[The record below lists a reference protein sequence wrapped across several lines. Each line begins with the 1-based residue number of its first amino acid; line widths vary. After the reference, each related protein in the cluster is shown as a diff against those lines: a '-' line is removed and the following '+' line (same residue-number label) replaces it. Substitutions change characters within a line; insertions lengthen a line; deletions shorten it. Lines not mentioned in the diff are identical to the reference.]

1 MNTISDSDHSP
12 IVFYHYF
19 DMADSDFFCSSLEKR
34 FRESGHTRP
43 IVFKEWNCYQELPGK
58 DGDLFSY
65 DAAALSALVNKGY
78 LHQLPDVIPTDD
90 IFTWILDRTKA
101 RKKTYGVPIMLC
113 FNALICRKEDD
124 REIRNVYELDE
135 KVAIPLRSMLMY
147 YYIQSFCNYQDR
159 SGSSFKTMK
168 LLKDLML
175 GKENP
180 VESWLRT
187 YDGVAKFKQG
197 ECRYFLGFTES
208 MRFFDK
214 GDYVVRL
221 ANFSD
226 YEEDQMPMF
235 MADLI
240 SMGKNIREEKLL
252 DCLDLIEIMVDPQ
265 FIYELCTQDGQLQY
279 MLPADRRLYPMLA
292 ELDPIYQQFYSIL
305 DSDENGVIR
314 YGTHFYEDFN
324 QIGDEL
330 MQDLIEDRILPR
342 RQGSS
347 LFSRGESSNGNS
359 D

>member
-1 MNTISDSDHSP
+1 MQYRYDTHVHTAPVSRCARAS
-12 IVFYHYF
+12 VRETVEFY
-19 DMADSDFFCSSLEKR
+19 R
-34 FRESGHTRP
+34 
-43 IVFKEWNCYQELPGK
+43 
-58 DGDLFSY
+58 
-65 DAAALSALVNKGY
+65 NKGF
-78 LHQLPDVIPTDD
+78 DG
-90 IFTWILDRTKA
+90 IFIANHFLDGNINIDPSEPYE
-101 RKKTYGVPIMLC
+101 KKIEFY
-113 FNALICRKEDD
+113 
-124 REIRNVYELDE
+124 
-135 KVAIPLRSMLMY
+135 
-147 YYIQSFCNYQDR
+147 
-159 SGSSFKTMK
+159 
-168 LLKDLML
+168 
-175 GKENP
+175 
-180 VESWLRT
+180 
-187 YDGVAKFKQG
+187 
-197 ECRYFLGFTES
+197 
-208 MRFFDK
+208 
-214 GDYVVRL
+214 
-221 ANFSD
+221 FSD

-240 SMGKNIREEKLL
+240 SMGKNVREEKLL

-347 LFSRGESSNGNS
+347 LFSRGESSNGNP